1 MMLLDKGKSIIQASI
16 ITALESAGDGS
27 ANKNREGALEDQD
40 NPDDYFDAAFIDNI
54 QVASIKHL
62 GPYKVIQKSRD
73 QAKLLKLVEPSIET
87 LEKIYKHYCNQ
98 LHQVPVRFLH
108 MYKNGWLKLHNFNLQ
123 QNMTLALACVIPVRG
138 PD

>member
-54 QVASIKHL
+54 
-62 GPYKVIQKSRD
+62 
-73 QAKLLKLVEPSIET
+73 
-87 LEKIYKHYCNQ
+87 
-98 LHQVPVRFLH
+98 
-108 MYKNGWLKLHNFNLQ
+108 
-123 QNMTLALACVIPVRG
+123 
-138 PD
+138 